1 MHRASRT
8 FLAALL
14 LAMPLTTTV
23 SASGAAPVAYAAP
36 AAAVDDAE
44 DLVPYVEEVR
54 AALIT
59 MGAPTINEADVLD
72 GSPLAA
78 QFDDGARYVA
88 VPSGETGEV
97 TMVVG
102 AWNVEDG
109 TDEHQ
114 DFTQAL
120 DKLKAWGQTRGG
132 ATEVSTVD
140 TANAFGANEAV
151 EVAIV
156 SVSGGKPTNLWVGR
170 LSRFGKMIA
179 LTSADVEV
187 RTPEVRPD
195 DTVTVATVSVILAKL
210 VADKAK

>member
-1 MHRASRT
+1 MHRALRT
-8 FLAALL
+8 LLAALM

-23 SASGAAPVAYAAP
+23 SASVAAPVAYAAP

-54 AALIT
+54 AALIAL
-59 MGAPTINEADVLD
+59 GAPTINEADVLD

-88 VPSGETGEV
+88 VPSGDTGEV

-156 SVSGGKPTNLWVGR
+156 SVSSGKPTNLWVGR

-179 LTSADVEV
+179 LTSADVAV
-187 RTPEVRPD
+187 NTPEVRPD

-210 VADKAK
+210 VADKTK